1 MTVNALGILQRAVAI
16 GLAASTIA
24 VGPVLGQEKVL
35 KVVMHSDLK
44 ALDPVWSGAY
54 IVREHGYLIYDTLFA
69 MDASYQVRPQMAEFL
84 RMSEDGLTAT
94 IRLREG
100 SPGTTASR

>member
-1 MTVNALGILQRAVAI
+1 MHTLWNALAVI
-16 GLAASTIA
+16 GALA
-24 VGPVLGQEKVL
+24 GCLGSADAQVTL
-35 KVVMHSDLK
+35 RVAPSSDLK
-44 ALDPVWSGAY
+44 ILDPIWTPAY
-54 IVREHGYLIYDTLFA
+54 TTRNHGYLIYDTLFA